1 MLGENK
7 RTNTNSPG
15 PHARDV
21 GDLTNITSY
30 SDTPVVP
37 PLRAGDF
44 VGFRLALL
52 TICSF
57 NRAQF
62 VVVPLDGPIPY
73 SLSYPCLFG
82 IIINEFRASMSEQ
95 SEHIDQLTG

>member
-21 GDLTNITSY
+21 GYLTNITSY

-44 VGFRLALL
+44 RRVSPRTVDNLL
-52 TICSF
+52 VQPRTICGCSF
-57 NRAQF
+57 GRANTVFLELPMPFRHHHQR
-62 VVVPLDGPIPY
+62 IPG
-73 SLSYPCLFG
+73 L
-82 IIINEFRASMSEQ
+82 
-95 SEHIDQLTG
+95 HV

>member
-7 RTNTNSPG
+7 RTNTDSPS
-15 PHARDV
+15 PHARDD
-21 GDLTNITSY
+21 GYLTNITSY

-44 VGFRLALL
+44 RRVSPALL

-57 NRAQF
+57 NCAHF
-62 VVVPLDGPIPY
+62 VVDPLDGPIPY